1 MAVGVEGLSV
11 VAGQERGG
19 GKLGL
24 VKDTVLAGVFDQ
36 DIGVDGMHDNLPI
49 DVEATSEQHTSTRR

>member
-1 MAVGVEGLSV
+1 LSA
-11 VAGQERGG
+11 VAGQEGGG

-24 VKDTVLAGVFDQ
+24 LKDTVLAGVFDQ